1 MQDFD
6 TGSLSVNQYGW
17 INIWTS
23 ILGHF
28 FTRFP
33 VFFDSP
39 LTALKTRLEI
49 FPDGAGN
56 GRIFVLLF
64 SHLLGIKRGARNA
77 IAQPA
82 F

>member
-1 MQDFD
+1 
-6 TGSLSVNQYGW
+6 
-17 INIWTS
+17 
-23 ILGHF
+23 
-28 FTRFP
+28 
-33 VFFDSP
+33 
-39 LTALKTRLEI
+39 LKTLLEI

>member
-6 TGSLSVNQYGW
+6 TGSLSVNRYGW

-56 GRIFVLLF
+56 LRIFVLLF
-64 SHLLGIKRGARNA
+64 SDLLGIKRGARL
-77 IAQPA
+77 I
-82 F
+82 